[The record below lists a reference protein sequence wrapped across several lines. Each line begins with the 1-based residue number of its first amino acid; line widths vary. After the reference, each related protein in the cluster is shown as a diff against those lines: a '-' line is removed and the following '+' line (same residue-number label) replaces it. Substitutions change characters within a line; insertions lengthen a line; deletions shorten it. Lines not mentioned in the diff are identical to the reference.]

1 MRHIHIIVSFSGGLK
16 KYLLARM
23 LMDLDWM
30 QEGICADAA
39 SFDLPAAHLATCIQE
54 AKSCVDLAL
63 ARRGNDN
70 AADTS
75 IDPDNFAVL
84 KGIDVHFL
92 SFSDP

>member
-1 MRHIHIIVSFSGGLK
+1 MN
-16 KYLLARM
+16 
-23 LMDLDWM
+23 LDWV

-54 AKSCVDLAL
+54 AKACVDLAL

-84 KGIDVHFL
+84 KGTSTSVVSSL
-92 SFSDP
+92 YSDKNSI

>member
-1 MRHIHIIVSFSGGLK
+1 
-16 KYLLARM
+16 
-23 LMDLDWM
+23 M

-39 SFDLPAAHLATCIQE
+39 SFDLPAAHLAICIQE
-54 AKSCVDLAL
+54 AKACVDLAL

-84 KGIDVHFL
+84 KGINIHVI
-92 SFSDP
+92 SFSVQ

>member
-1 MRHIHIIVSFSGGLK
+1 M
-16 KYLLARM
+16 YLRAVI
-23 LMDLDWM
+23 LMNLDWM

-54 AKSCVDLAL
+54 AKACVDLAIV
-63 ARRGNDN
+63 RRGNDN

-84 KGIDVHFL
+84 KGINLCIIDFYCSLLNIVGW
-92 SFSDP
+92 S